1 MTTLPLVMDVP
12 PVTPRLLRPLLG
24 SGIVVRTRNEMVRG
38 RLLSCVKGSAW
49 LVDEQDA
56 DVVLPLDD
64 MVAVW
69 GC

>member
-1 MTTLPLVMDVP
+1 MTSLPVMDLP

-24 SGIVVRTRNEMVRG
+24 SGIIVRTRNEMVRG